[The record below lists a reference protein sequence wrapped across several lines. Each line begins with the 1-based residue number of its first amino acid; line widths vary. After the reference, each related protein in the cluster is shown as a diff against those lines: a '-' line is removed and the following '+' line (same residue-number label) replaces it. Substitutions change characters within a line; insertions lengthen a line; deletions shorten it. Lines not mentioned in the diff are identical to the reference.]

1 MCLDVDKHG
10 SIDQIDCITTLK
22 DLNKE
27 VKSAEKISMKVNPP
41 KPERESNRRRK
52 KKSLDDDFIDLS
64 DPSSMYLYDWNERR
78 TQSGKKH
85 VKKKSDSTGGGK
97 SENVVKPGT
106 PVVDKELEK
115 IMENHNKSFSY
126 ENTQKRTVSPLR
138 LSLTPAARRQEART
152 PEEVQ
157 RGPEEEDDKDRF
169 DLTDRDAVRQLMV
182 NRKHSEMAANN
193 LNNALD
199 DAMTEFGVTDDSLVT
214 DDDLVIDESPRAKK
228 KKPLKLRLSVG
239 SLSEFNVENGSSPSS
254 TFNKFNNQTIQ
265 PVTGNHLNIR
275 VIICYKESCILII
288 RFED

>member
-1 MCLDVDKHG
+1 M
-10 SIDQIDCITTLK
+10 
-22 DLNKE
+22 
-27 VKSAEKISMKVNPP
+27 
-41 KPERESNRRRK
+41 
-52 KKSLDDDFIDLS
+52 
-64 DPSSMYLYDWNERR
+64 
-78 TQSGKKH
+78 
-85 VKKKSDSTGGGK
+85 KKKSDSTGGGK

-214 DDDLVIDESPRAKK
+214 DDNLVIDESPRAKK